1 MMRLRALGF
10 SGDKCCLPSP
20 YRTPKRV
27 AGMAFNFSQV
37 EVAPHAAARPALE
50 PALQQDQA
58 SGRGEAPAFLFGI
71 GLYSPAM

>member
-20 YRTPKRV
+20 YRIPKRV

-37 EVAPHAAARPALE
+37 ELAPRAAVRTATEPARP
-50 PALQQDQA
+50 QDA
-58 SGRGEAPAFLFGI
+58 GSGRSETATFLFGM
-71 GLYSPAM
+71 GQYSPAT